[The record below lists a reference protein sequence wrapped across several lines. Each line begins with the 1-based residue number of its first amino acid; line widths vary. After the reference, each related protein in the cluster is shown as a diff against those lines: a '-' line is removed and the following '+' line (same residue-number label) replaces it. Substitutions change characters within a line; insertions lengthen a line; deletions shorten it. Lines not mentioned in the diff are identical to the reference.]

1 MAKSRTYCCED
12 RKCAQTW
19 VCTNLRRTQS
29 HLPWEI
35 PAWMWNHR
43 QSHPPGYKPGLQI
56 VLLTMTV
63 ILDLKEQRGRSF
75 KTSSPSIQVK
85 QDYRKNRQVCNLEQ
99 KLLLTAAPGAMEP
112 VKSRADGHRD
122 VAVPVREPSN
132 PQKEASPVHYLVPKF
147 PPPSA
152 CQTAWKTL
160 SRFLVGWNAFYIA
173 GVTKSFLESWC
184 NQKF

>member
-1 MAKSRTYCCED
+1 
-12 RKCAQTW
+12 
-19 VCTNLRRTQS
+19 
-29 HLPWEI
+29 
-35 PAWMWNHR
+35 
-43 QSHPPGYKPGLQI
+43 
-56 VLLTMTV
+56 MTV

-85 QDYRKNRQVCNLEQ
+85 QDYQKNRQVCNLEQ

-132 PQKEASPVHYLVPKF
+132 PQKEASPVHYLVPTF

-152 CQTAWKTL
+152 CQT
-160 SRFLVGWNAFYIA
+160 V
-173 GVTKSFLESWC
+173 
-184 NQKF
+184 